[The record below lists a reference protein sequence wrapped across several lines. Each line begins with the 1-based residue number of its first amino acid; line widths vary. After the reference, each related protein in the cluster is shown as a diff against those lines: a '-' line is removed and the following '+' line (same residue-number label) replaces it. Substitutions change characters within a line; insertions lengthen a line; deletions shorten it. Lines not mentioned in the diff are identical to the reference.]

1 MERDLIDWKSD
12 AWKNPDMVAWYHRR
26 MVENRGTSRLKNQVE
41 VDLCARYAVGPKVLD
56 VGIGTGRGS
65 LPLAQAGLEV
75 TGVDS
80 SQAMLEQTGKLAA
93 DTPMRTPIRLL
104 QRDLADL
111 KFAAGEFDTVMSLNV
126 LVHFPNWREILA
138 EWRRV
143 TRPGGRILFDIHSQD
158 HEDAACAAKG
168 LPPRPDD
175 PGEDFSGYLSRIRV
189 ADLVDTANRLGQ
201 RIVAVVPYAGIFAGG
216 NINLWLKN
224 TLADGTR
231 HDRTLSWLISDQDLL
246 AFALFLEQDVFAH
259 LTTRV
264 TGRMMVALDN
274 VPDEAGNQAWLER
287 DERLN
292 AALDKGVDGNL
303 AALVPA
309 FDAGWRARL
318 NQLLDHPRNRVL
330 LHFLLSAWR
339 DFPGHLDLASFLD
352 ARHADTLAAWRRQDA
367 LDQLVTQIPRALAAL
382 PEAAGILKHQA
393 VPLMGG
399 LDYDLTRDL
408 LSKTFHAFD

>member
-80 SQAMLEQTGKLAA
+80 SQAMLDQTGKLAA
-93 DTPMRTPIRLL
+93 ESGTPIRLL

-168 LPPRPDD
+168 LPPRPED
-175 PGEDFSGYLSRIRV
+175 PGEDFSGYMSRIRV

-231 HDRTLSWLISDQDLL
+231 HDRTLSWLISDPDLL

-287 DERLN
+287 NERLN
-292 AALDKGVDGNL
+292 TALGKGVDGNL

-309 FDAGWRARL
+309 FDAGWREHL
-318 NQLLDHPRNRVL
+318 NHLLDHPRNRVL
-330 LHFLLSAWR
+330 LHFLFSAWR
-339 DFPGHLDLASFLD
+339 DFPGHLDPASFLD
-352 ARHADTLAAWRRQDA
+352 ARHADTLEAWRRQDA
-367 LDQLVTQIPRALAAL
+367 LDQLVTQISRALAAW
-382 PEAAGILKHQA
+382 PEAAGILEHQG